1 RGDGIGHRHQWRMQR
16 RRHRPHHVIADEHRE
31 HENRQPEDERI
42 HYVWHRMHGAAA
54 RGRNDI
60 ELRENRE
67 SHHDWLLPWSP
78 SPRGGEMIH
87 AALFGLKFGCTTAPS
102 RVSAVAFTMSS
113 SQLIESAL
121 VFLSISTS
129 RNASRF
135 LAYRLDAVAASR
147 PGTLL

>member
-1 RGDGIGHRHQWRMQR
+1 SGTACMVPPLAVAMISSCARTERVTMIGSFRG
-16 RRHRPHHVIADEHRE
+16 
-31 HENRQPEDERI
+31 
-42 HYVWHRMHGAAA
+42 
-54 RGRNDI
+54 
-60 ELRENRE
+60 
-67 SHHDWLLPWSP
+67 LPP
-78 SPRGGEMIH
+78 QGGGEMIH
-87 AALFGLKFGCTTAPS
+87 VALFGLKFGCTTAPS